1 MTMCSGFPPRREEL
15 VARRG
20 RKGFYGEDR
29 DTSGREKRGR
39 GQSRLCFDVRFAVD
53 VGGDDVALALLRHVG
68 GGEEKHVAGD
78 VLVLVDLQNVAGLH
92 REAMRK
98 NEHALHSSAFPP
110 TRFGGSSKQARFEN
124 SSPDRSFVVLTRE
137 C

>member
-1 MTMCSGFPPRREEL
+1 MCSGFPPRREEL

-39 GQSRLCFDVRFAVD
+39 GQSRLRFDVRFTVD
-53 VGGDDVALALLRHVG
+53 VGGDNVALALLRHVG

-78 VLVLVDLQNVAGLH
+78 VLVLVDLEDVPDLGSEEKEENQ
-92 REAMRK
+92 
-98 NEHALHSSAFPP
+98 HARRPIPF
-110 TRFGGSSKQARFEN
+110 
-124 SSPDRSFVVLTRE
+124 RSNRSVQCSTESLV
-137 C
+137 